1 MFTSFKALFIAWFL
15 SAAIIGGGGYY
26 VQELYYAGGDT
37 SANEEHTEDADEL
50 QIEAEDEG
58 PQLEFTSTSTDTNA
72 KKEISRGMGIKAD
85 EKALPIQETFIP
97 SIQRG
102 VLPINAIPALIE
114 QSESGPLPKK
124 AGNISPFTAYGAPD
138 PSGGR
143 GPRIAIM
150 VTNIGMS
157 ARLSE
162 RAIQELPSAVSLSF
176 SPYGRNLNPLATSA
190 RRAGHEVFLMLPMEP
205 LNYPKD
211 DPGVLALLIKNTNE
225 RNIANLKAT
234 MTRLSGFVGVTSSMG
249 TRFVTSVRA
258 IRPILAELN
267 KRGLMYVDSRETQF
281 TRAPGQAQLLKMPVA
296 INERFIDMDL
306 TASEISQA
314 LTDLEDKALQKGIAI
329 GFSSD
334 KRVAIDTIKI
344 WADTLSYRGI
354 TLVPVSSLANAQRIQ

>member
-26 VQELYYAGGDT
+26 VQELYYASGDT
-37 SANEEHTEDADEL
+37 SANEEHDVEQGDH
-50 QIEAEDEG
+50 
-58 PQLEFTSTSTDTNA
+58 QLEFTSTSTDTHA

-85 EKALPIQETFIP
+85 AKVPSLQETFTQ

-102 VLPINAIPALIE
+102 ILPINALPALME
-114 QSESGPLPKK
+114 QSESGPLPKR
-124 AGNISPFTAYGAPD
+124 AGEISPFTAYGAPD

-143 GPRIAIM
+143 GPRIALM
-150 VTNIGMS
+150 VTNMGMS

-162 RAIQELPSAVSLSF
+162 RAIQELPSTVSLSF
-176 SPYGRNLNPLATSA
+176 SPYGRNLDQLAMSA

-211 DPGVLALLIKNTNE
+211 DPGALALLIKNSNE

-249 TRFVTSVRA
+249 TRFSTSVRS

-281 TRAPGQAQLLKMPVA
+281 TRAPGQAQLMKLPVA
-296 INERFIDMDL
+296 INERFIDLDL

-329 GFSSD
+329 GFSSN
-334 KRVAIDTIKI
+334 KRIVVDTIKI